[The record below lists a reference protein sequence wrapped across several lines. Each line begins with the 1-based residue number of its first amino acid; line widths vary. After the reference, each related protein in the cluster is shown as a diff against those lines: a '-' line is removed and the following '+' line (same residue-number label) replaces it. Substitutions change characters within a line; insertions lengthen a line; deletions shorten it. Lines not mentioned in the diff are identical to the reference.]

1 MQGVEN
7 SQLVY
12 VPARETTLFHWVR
25 ARRTVALKNPQLLD
39 NTTSNYTFNLPEGLK
54 SNSGCA
60 ASIALPAVRQSG
72 PNLVTPAARLSG
84 RGRWMV
90 SDATLPWSSRGEQ
103 RVRHLTLSCSEG
115 HPIFS

>member
-39 NTTSNYTFNLPEGLK
+39 NTTSNYRKQP
-54 SNSGCA
+54 
-60 ASIALPAVRQSG
+60 SG
-72 PNLVTPAARLSG
+72 PNLVTSAAR
-84 RGRWMV
+84 
-90 SDATLPWSSRGEQ
+90 WSSR
-103 RVRHLTLSCSEG
+103 RR
-115 HPIFS
+115 